1 MFAGTSCIDDIVK
14 MKFPSQ
20 TIGGRFCFEE
30 NSSLRMTALTG
41 FMYERSVSIQLSFR
55 TAFVEFTAQ
64 WKTLR
69 SHIMNRELFVSFAG
83 EECFPD
89 FNQISSSI
97 LADNGID
104 ILAYAHHGA
113 RGWDIDSSRPSL
125 FLLLRIHIP
134 CNCPTAR
141 PYRAALGASST
152 LLSKSNNRTDED
164 ETRNLFLSNF
174 NNLS

>member
-1 MFAGTSCIDDIVK
+1 MFAGTNCIDGIVK
-14 MKFPSQ
+14 MKCQS
-20 TIGGRFCFEE
+20 IGGRFCFVE
-30 NSSLRMTALTG
+30 NSSLRMTG

-55 TAFVEFTAQ
+55 TAFVAFIAQ

-104 ILAYAHHGA
+104 IHAYAHHGA
-113 RGWDIDSSRPSL
+113 RG
-125 FLLLRIHIP
+125 
-134 CNCPTAR
+134 C
-141 PYRAALGASST
+141 LG
-152 LLSKSNNRTDED
+152 
-164 ETRNLFLSNF
+164 
-174 NNLS
+174 